1 MFLVLILETSATTD
15 NILETSF
22 LQTDQIHIFI
32 LMQSHFF
39 AFEVTNLGI
48 DRFGWFH
55 VSDDG
60 YEIISI
66 W

>member
-15 NILETSF
+15 YIFKTTF
-22 LQTDQIHIFI
+22 LKTDQIHIFI
-32 LMQSHFF
+32 FMQAQFF

-55 VSDDG
+55 MLMIW